1 MIFTRQELI
10 YIRNNLLSSR
20 MYKGV
25 KLPHNAVIWEEWM
38 HDFLK
43 KINNQLDK

>member
-1 MIFTRQELI
+1 MIFTRQELT

-20 MYKGV
+20 MYKSA

-38 HDFLK
+38 HNFLK
-43 KINNQLDK
+43 KINDQLDE